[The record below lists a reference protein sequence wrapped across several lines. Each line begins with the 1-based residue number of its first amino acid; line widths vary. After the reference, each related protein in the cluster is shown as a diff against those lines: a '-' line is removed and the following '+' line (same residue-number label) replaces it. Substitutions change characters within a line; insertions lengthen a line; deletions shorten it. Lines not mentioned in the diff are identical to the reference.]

1 MVPSPPVK
9 QPTIMHIETTEETGF
24 CFGVKRSLKIIQ
36 EAVAKYGRIET
47 LGPLVHNKRV
57 VDSLSQRGS
66 DRDV

>member
-1 MVPSPPVK
+1 
-9 QPTIMHIETTEETGF
+9 MHIETTEETGF

-57 VDSLSQRGS
+57 VDSLSQRG
-66 DRDV
+66 VGV